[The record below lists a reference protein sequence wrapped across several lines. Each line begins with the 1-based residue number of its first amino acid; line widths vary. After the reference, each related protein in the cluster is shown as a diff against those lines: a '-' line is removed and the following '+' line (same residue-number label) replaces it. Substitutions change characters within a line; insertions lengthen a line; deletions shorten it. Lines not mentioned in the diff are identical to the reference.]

1 MYRDIEKTPE
11 VGGNLPEGEDQKH
24 LASEPI
30 HNQDIAPIV
39 LPPAP
44 SVPWDEMNIGEQ
56 TAYMGEHLGLKSLMV
71 HRSIAGKCS
80 CTMPHSDQSN
90 QLGKHPVHA
99 GWKESATSDPAEI
112 KERFSKDPDKNNGIF
127 ARESDVF
134 VMDFDPRN
142 GGLESLELLDRM
154 TDYTM
159 PKTVTVLTGSFI
171 IDGRL
176 VRGEHWYYLDEK
188 DRDFPADLSKIG
200 CPGIDIKSNG
210 YAIGPG
216 SVHPSGVK
224 YEWKPGHAPW
234 EIPIARMPQNVLD
247 DIAPFGRRR
256 ARSESHSPFG
266 DDEWEDKWSLLM
278 ASEVHNT
285 PYAEKALNNACSEIK
300 KMKPGDRRNNALNAK
315 AFSLGHLIGGGQL
328 NYEDARRRLLDAA
341 RYSYKSEWPYKEENV
356 ENALRAWGGAFELG
370 AREPK
375 YPVSVSAETLDY
387 VNRAFGR
394 KDTSEGSEVIEAV
407 QTGLFDAKGSL
418 QQLKLQKVIQ
428 SLGPVKVGPGK
439 NIWRY
444 VDGVWR
450 NDGAEEVI
458 RRTEALLGDASRK
471 SHTDNILHFMSASI
485 PEISGLGPLEYLNC
499 RNGMLRLS
507 DLELLPHDPNYLSTV
522 QLATSWDRMALCPT
536 VDAFLDEMAYEDT
549 IELIWEIIGVCIYI
563 GLGPQRGVFIR
574 GSGRN
579 GKGTLLRLIGG
590 LIPDEFVANIE
601 IQRLGTDTFAAAE
614 LFGKILNVVGDLSPK
629 ALEDTA
635 LFKMLTGEDS
645 INAQRKY
652 GQPFS
657 FTSQATLLF
666 AANKLPHSPDETKG
680 FFSRMLI
687 IPMDKKTIEEGQAD
701 KTLEPRMH
709 QELPGVLVKA
719 VAGLKRVLDR
729 GGYQVVERCIQE
741 LEDYMNPIDTVESF
755 ASSEVHFTGIRT
767 HRVNRKEMYENYEFF
782 CITNDMSPL
791 SKDEFQSEF
800 VKKNASTTRHL
811 KSNGT
816 WVFNGVQL
824 TKNNPY

>member
-1 MYRDIEKTPE
+1 MSEDTKTALE
-11 VGGNLPEGEDQKH
+11 AGGNLPEGIDQKH

-30 HNQDIAPIV
+30 EYQDIASIPIAE
-39 LPPAP
+39 AP
-44 SVPWDEMNIGEQ
+44 STPWDEMAVCEKS
-56 TAYMGEHLGLKSLMV
+56 AYLGQKMGFRSLRTHKS
-71 HRSIAGKCS
+71 IEGKCS
-80 CTMPHSDQSN
+80 CTLPHLNQSN
-90 QLGKHPVHA
+90 QIGKHPVDS
-99 GWKESATSDPAEI
+99 GWKDAATSDPDEI
-112 KERFSKDPDKNNGIF
+112 RGMFSKTPDLNYGIF
-127 ARESDVF
+127 ARGSGLW
-134 VMDFDPRN
+134 VMDIDPRS
-142 GGLESLELLDRM
+142 GGWESLELLDEL
-154 TDYTM
+154 TDYSI
-159 PKTVTVLTGSFI
+159 PKTVTVLTGSYV
-171 IDGRL
+171 IDGKEI
-176 VRGEHWYYLDEK
+176 RGMHLYFLDEP
-188 DRDFPADLSKIG
+188 DRAFPADLSKKG
-200 CPGIDIKSNG
+200 FPGIDIKSNG
-210 YAIGPG
+210 YLIGPG
-216 SVHPSGVK
+216 STHPSGVD

-234 EIPIARMPQNVLD
+234 EIEIARMPEHILD
-247 DIAPFGRRR
+247 DIAPHGRRS
-256 ARSESHSPFG
+256 ARSDTKSPFC
-266 DDEWEDKWSLLM
+266 DTDWENKWETLM
-278 ASEVHNT
+278 ASDVKNT
-285 PYAEKALNNACSEIK
+285 SYAEAALRNACSEIK
-300 KMKPGDRRNNALNAK
+300 KMKPGERRNNALNAK

-328 NYEDARRRLLDAA
+328 NFADTRQRLIDAA
-341 RYSYKSEWPYKEENV
+341 RDSYKNEWPYKEENV
-356 ENALRAWGGAFELG
+356 ENVLRAWGGAFELG

-375 YPVSVSAETLDY
+375 YPVMITDEMREY
-387 VNRAFGR
+387 VNR
-394 KDTSEGSEVIEAV
+394 TLSSHEPEVEKAVVEAI

-428 SLGPVKVGPGK
+428 ALGPVKVGRGK
-439 NIWRY
+439 SLWRY
-444 VDGVWR
+444 LEGVWR

-458 RRTEALLGDASRK
+458 RRTESLLGDASRK

-499 RNGMLRLS
+499 KNGMLRLS
-507 DLELLPHDPNYLSTV
+507 DLELLPHDPSYLSTV
-522 QLATSWDRMALCPT
+522 QLATSWDRLATCPT
-536 VDAFLDEMAYEDT
+536 VDAFLEEMAYEDT
-549 IELIWEIIGVCIYI
+549 IELIWEIIGVCIYL

-574 GSGRN
+574 GGGRN

-590 LIPDEFVANIE
+590 LIPEEFVANIE
-601 IQRLGTDTFAAAE
+601 IQRLGTDTFAGAE

-666 AANKLPHSPDETKG
+666 AANKLPQSPDETKG

-687 IPMDKKTIEEGQAD
+687 VPMDKKTIEEGQAD

-709 QELPGVLVKA
+709 QELQGVLVKA

-729 GGYQVVERCIQE
+729 GEYQIVERCVRE

-755 ASSEVHFTGIRT
+755 ASSEVHFTGNRS